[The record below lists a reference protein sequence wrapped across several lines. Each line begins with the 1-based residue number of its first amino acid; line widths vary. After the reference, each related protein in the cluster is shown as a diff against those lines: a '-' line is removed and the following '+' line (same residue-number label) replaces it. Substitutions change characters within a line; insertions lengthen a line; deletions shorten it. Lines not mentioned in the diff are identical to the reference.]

1 MSGLLGVLLK
11 WLTGDLTNALIRA
24 HEMRQRAQTDAQKL
38 AAEKRIALIEAQQA
52 IVVAEQRNR
61 LTRWIRPVI
70 AAPFA
75 IYVWKI
81 IVWDKVF
88 GLGAT
93 DPLSAEFHEIMLVV
107 LGAYF
112 LARPFEKWRS
122 LK

>member
-1 MSGLLGVLLK
+1 MSGLVGILLK
-11 WLTGDLTNALIRA
+11 WLSGDLTNVLMRA
-24 HEMRQRAQTDAQKL
+24 YEMRSQAQAGVQRF

-52 IVVAEQRNR
+52 VVIAEQRNR

-81 IVWDKVF
+81 IIWDKVL
-88 GLGAT
+88 GLGST

-112 LARPFEKWRS
+112 LARPFEKWRTQ
-122 LK
+122 K